1 MNFNDRTKKY
11 FCSYCHRDLEELK
24 VDEGITSQ
32 NLQDKINKQ
41 TVVIM
46 KHLEGLQAYTIHDV
60 DPQQEIEK
68 ELKEECYSV
77 GVARCEQV
85 GDRSGDTHGDRE
97 WWRRWWRRTRT
108 RWEREERVTSRQRVY
123 ELCVAGDGDPGEY
136 YRRGRVNE
144 QQAATTRVD
153 SAFLSGEEH
162 GG

>member
-46 KHLEGLQAYTIHDV
+46 KHLEGLQAYAIHDV

-68 ELKEECYSV
+68 ELKEQCYSV
-77 GVARCEQV
+77 AITNCVHV
-85 GDRSGDTHGDRE
+85 GYRPRDADGNCKR
-97 WWRRWWRRTRT
+97 WWRRWRRTHA
-108 RWEREERVTSRQRVY
+108 W
-123 ELCVAGDGDPGEY
+123 
-136 YRRGRVNE
+136 
-144 QQAATTRVD
+144 
-153 SAFLSGEEH
+153 
-162 GG
+162 